1 MRELQHQLAWAAD
14 NEKKIE
20 YTGGMEGGRNKIP
33 GEEAEAAMP

>member
-1 MRELQHQLAWAAD
+1 M
-14 NEKKIE
+14 KKIIE